1 MSNFQVLKLSNG
13 DDVICNLVETKDNT
27 FKITSPLKMDTVNR
41 ITKKG
46 VSESLALTRWIQPFS
61 EQEEFDIQKSS
72 VVVMAEASVGL
83 TRYYQYVLR
92 TLDSMVTT
100 EKFNPTEITEDE
112 FQEAL
117 ELKQIMDAEK
127 KKVLVDEDVPQDNI
141 IEKENDI
148 DEEER
153 ENILLDLMSSK
164 KTIH

>member
-13 DDVICNLVETKDNT
+13 DDVICNVVETKDNT

-46 VSESLALTRWIQPFS
+46 VAESLALTRWIQPYS
-61 EQEEFDIQKSS
+61 DQEHYYVQKST

-92 TLDSMVTT
+92 TLDGMMTT
-100 EKFNPTEITEDE
+100 EKFNPTEITEEE

-117 ELKQIMDAEK
+117 ELKKVMDDK
-127 KKVLVDEDVPQDNI
+127 SKKVIIEDDVPQDNI

>member
-148 DEEER
+148 DAEER

>member
-27 FKITSPLKMDTVNR
+27 FKITSPLKMDTSNR

-46 VSESLALTRWIQPFS
+46 VSESLALTRWIQPYS
-61 EQEEFDIQKSS
+61 DQEHYHVQKTS

-92 TLDSMVTT
+92 TLDKMVVN
-100 EKFNPTEITEDE
+100 EKFNPTEISEE
-112 FQEAL
+112 EYLEAL
-117 ELKQIMDAEK
+117 ELKKALDKEK
-127 KKVLVDEDVPQDNI
+127 KKPLIDEDVPED
-141 IEKENDI
+141 DI
-148 DEEER
+148 LEEE
-153 ENILLDLMSSK
+153 EKMLLDLMDSK

>member
-46 VSESLALTRWIQPFS
+46 VSES
-61 EQEEFDIQKSS
+61 
-72 VVVMAEASVGL
+72 VGL

-92 TLDSMVTT
+92 TLDKMVVK
-100 EKFNPTEITEDE
+100 EKFNPTEISEE
-112 FQEAL
+112 EYLEAL
-117 ELKQIMDAEK
+117 ELKKALDKEK
-127 KKVLVDEDVPQDNI
+127 KKPLIDEDVPED
-141 IEKENDI
+141 DI
-148 DEEER
+148 LEEE
-153 ENILLDLMSSK
+153 EKLLLDLMDSK

>member
-1 MSNFQVLKLSNG
+1 MSNFQVFKLANG
-13 DDVICNLVETKDNT
+13 EDVICNLVETQENT
-27 FKITSPLKMDTVNR
+27 FKITSPLKMDTINR

-61 EQEEFDIQKSS
+61 DQEEFHVQKSS
-72 VVVMAEASVGL
+72 VIVMTEASVGL

-148 DEEER
+148 DAEER

>member
-61 EQEEFDIQKSS
+61 DQEHFYVEKTS

-92 TLDSMVTT
+92 TLDKLVTT
-100 EKFNPTEITEDE
+100 EKFNPTEISEEE
-112 FQEAL
+112 FLDAL
-117 ELKQIMDAEK
+117 ELKRALEKEK
-127 KKVLVDEDVPQDNI
+127 KKPI
-141 IEKENDI
+141 I
-148 DEEER
+148 DEEVPEDDEILEEE
-153 ENILLDLMSSK
+153 ENLLLDLMNSK

>member
-61 EQEEFDIQKSS
+61 DQEHFYVEKTS

-92 TLDSMVTT
+92 TLDKMVVN
-100 EKFNPTEITEDE
+100 EKFNPTEISEEE
-112 FQEAL
+112 FLDAL
-117 ELKQIMDAEK
+117 ELKKALDKEK
-127 KKVLVDEDVPQDNI
+127 KKPLIEEDVPED
-141 IEKENDI
+141 DI
-148 DEEER
+148 LEEE
-153 ENILLDLMSSK
+153 EKMLLDLMDSK

>member
-27 FKITSPLKMDTVNR
+27 FKITSPLKMDTINR

-46 VSESLALTRWIQPFS
+46 VSESLALTRWIQPYS
-61 EQEEFDIQKSS
+61 DQEHYYIQRTS

-92 TLDSMVTT
+92 TLDKMVVN
-100 EKFNPTEITEDE
+100 EKFNPTEISEE
-112 FQEAL
+112 EYLEAL
-117 ELKQIMDAEK
+117 ELKKALDKEK
-127 KKVLVDEDVPQDNI
+127 KKPLIEEDVPED
-141 IEKENDI
+141 DI
-148 DEEER
+148 LEEE
-153 ENILLDLMSSK
+153 EKMLLDLMDSK

>member
-13 DDVICNLVETKDNT
+13 DDVICNIVETKDNT

-46 VSESLALTRWIQPFS
+46 VAESLALTRWIQPYS
-61 EQEEFDIQKSS
+61 DQEHYYVQKST

-92 TLDSMVTT
+92 TLDKMIVT
-100 EKFNPTEITEDE
+100 EKFTPNEISEEE
-112 FQEAL
+112 FLDAVELKRALDKKKKKPIIENEVPDNLDLEEEKLLL
-117 ELKQIMDAEK
+117 ELMDT
-127 KKVLVDEDVPQDNI
+127 
-141 IEKENDI
+141 
-148 DEEER
+148 
-153 ENILLDLMSSK
+153 K

>member
-27 FKITSPLKMDTVNR
+27 FKITSPLKMDTINR

-46 VSESLALTRWIQPFS
+46 VSESLALTRWIQPYS
-61 EQEEFDIQKSS
+61 DQEHYHVQKTS

-92 TLDSMVTT
+92 TLDKMVVN
-100 EKFNPTEITEDE
+100 EKFNPTEISEE
-112 FQEAL
+112 EYLEAL
-117 ELKQIMDAEK
+117 ELKKTLDKEK
-127 KKVLVDEDVPQDNI
+127 KKPLIDEDVPED
-141 IEKENDI
+141 DI
-148 DEEER
+148 LEEE
-153 ENILLDLMSSK
+153 EKLLLDLMDSK

>member
-61 EQEEFDIQKSS
+61 DQEHFYVEKTS

-92 TLDSMVTT
+92 TLDKLVTT
-100 EKFNPTEITEDE
+100 EKFNPTEISEEE
-112 FQEAL
+112 FLDAL
-117 ELKQIMDAEK
+117 ELKKALDREK
-127 KKVLVDEDVPQDNI
+127 KKPLIEEDVPED
-141 IEKENDI
+141 DI
-148 DEEER
+148 LEEE
-153 ENILLDLMSSK
+153 EKMLLDLMDSK

>member
-1 MSNFQVLKLSNG
+1 
-13 DDVICNLVETKDNT
+13 
-27 FKITSPLKMDTVNR
+27 MDTINR

-127 KKVLVDEDVPQDNI
+127 KKVLVDENY
-141 IEKENDI
+141 KNK
-148 DEEER
+148 R
-153 ENILLDLMSSK
+153 TCK
-164 KTIH
+164 RK